1 MYKIHQQVKAR
12 KDLKNIWLYTYEN
25 FGADQADKYFD
36 ELESGM
42 ETIRD
47 NPLVGVSCDYI
58 RAGYRQFKVNE
69 HYIFYRISLYE
80 RAGIEAEIQPEYF
93 ASIRSITVQSHRL
106 PVQQNQA

>member
-69 HYIFYRISLYE
+69 HYIFYRIGKKTINVVRILHDTM
-80 RAGIEAEIQPEYF
+80 Q
-93 ASIRSITVQSHRL
+93 VKNHL
-106 PVQQNQA
+106 

>member
-47 NPLVGVSCDYI
+47 NPLDIVI
-58 RAGYRQFKVNE
+58 A
-69 HYIFYRISLYE
+69 L
-80 RAGIEAEIQPEYF
+80 
-93 ASIRSITVQSHRL
+93 
-106 PVQQNQA
+106 